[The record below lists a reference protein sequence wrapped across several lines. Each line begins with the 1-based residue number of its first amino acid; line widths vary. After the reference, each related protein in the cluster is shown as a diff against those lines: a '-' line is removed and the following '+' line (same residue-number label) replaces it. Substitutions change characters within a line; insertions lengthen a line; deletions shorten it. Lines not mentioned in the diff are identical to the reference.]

1 MQQTRGAAPGR
12 LRGKSGN
19 GGTGQ
24 QTSGR
29 SPPVRREEF
38 MVPLRSFWLIA
49 AGLGAFLGALCCMA
63 SAAVAQGKYPSR
75 PIRVIVPL
83 PPGGA
88 IDVFVRA
95 LGKEFETRNGVS
107 VVVENRAGANT
118 IIAAN
123 ACKSAAPDGYTF
135 CLLTRST
142 VSINP
147 EIYRKLSY
155 EPLKDFEVVTNGFF
169 GQQIVILNK
178 NVPVKTFAELVDY
191 SKKNPDELN
200 FASMGLGGDSHLI
213 MEWLKHATGAKIT
226 HVPYKGFPE
235 AMTSFKANDVQ
246 MIALLVGNPDLA
258 RQVREGEVKGLLL
271 PGSTRSN
278 LVPDVPTFAESG
290 LSGDETAFTPWFG
303 FFAPR
308 QTPKEFVERMSD
320 EINAIMAGA
329 EFRERFLISKGLTP
343 AGSKPEAFA
352 KFLVSDRKAAA
363 DLVAISGVK
372 LDE

>member
-1 MQQTRGAAPGR
+1 MIAMNLRRLSFALAA
-12 LRGKSGN
+12 
-19 GGTGQ
+19 
-24 QTSGR
+24 
-29 SPPVRREEF
+29 
-38 MVPLRSFWLIA
+38 IA
-49 AGLGAFLGALCCMA
+49 ALLCQSGPAAL
-63 SAAVAQGKYPSR
+63 AQAKYPNR
-75 PIRVIVPL
+75 PVKIIVPL

-88 IDVFVRA
+88 IDVFVRG
-95 LGKEFETRNGVS
+95 LGKEFETRTGAS

-118 IIAAN
+118 ILAAN

-155 EPLKDFEVVTNGFF
+155 DPLKDFEAVTNGFF

-178 NVPVKTFAELVDY
+178 NVPVKTLVELVDY
-191 SKKNPDELN
+191 SKKNPDKLN

-213 MEWLKHATGAKIT
+213 MEWLKHETGAKIV

-258 RQVREGEVKGLLL
+258 RQIREGEVKGLLL
-271 PGSTRSN
+271 PGSTRSK

-290 LSGDETAFTPWFG
+290 LTGDETKFTPWFG
-303 FFAPR
+303 FFAPKG
-308 QTPKEFVERMSD
+308 TPKEYVETMSA
-320 EINAIMAGA
+320 EINAIMAIPD
-329 EFRERFLISKGLTP
+329 FRERFLTSKGLEQ
-343 AGSKPEAFA
+343 AGSKPEVFA

-363 DLVAISGVK
+363 ELVAISGVK

>member
-1 MQQTRGAAPGR
+1 MNLRR
-12 LRGKSGN
+12 LM
-19 GGTGQ
+19 
-24 QTSGR
+24 
-29 SPPVRREEF
+29 F
-38 MVPLRSFWLIA
+38 
-49 AGLGAFLGALCCMA
+49 AFACV
-63 SAAVAQGKYPSR
+63 AVACSFSTPAAFSQGKYPSR
-75 PIRVIVPL
+75 PVRIIVPL
-83 PPGGA
+83 SPGGA
-88 IDVFVRA
+88 IDVFARA
-95 LGKEFETRNGVS
+95 LGKEFEARTGAS
-107 VVVENRAGANT
+107 VVVENKAGANT

-155 EPLKDFEVVTNGFF
+155 DPLTDFEAVTNGFF

-178 NVPVKTFAELVDY
+178 NVPVKTLAELVEY
-191 SKKNPDELN
+191 SKKNPDKLN

-213 MEWLKHATGAKIT
+213 MEWLKHETGAKIT

-258 RQVREGEVKGLLL
+258 RQIRDGEVKGLLL
-271 PGSTRSN
+271 PGSKRSN
-278 LVPDVPTFAESG
+278 LVPDVTTFAEAG
-290 LSGDETAFTPWFG
+290 LSGDQTKFTPWFG
-303 FFAPR
+303 FFAPKG
-308 QTPKEFVERMSD
+308 TPKEYVETMSA
-320 EINAIMAGA
+320 EINAIMANP
-329 EFRERFLISKGLTP
+329 EFREKFLTSKGLEP
-343 AGSKPEAFA
+343 AGSKPDVFA
-352 KFLVSDRKAAA
+352 KFLVADRKDAA

>member
-1 MQQTRGAAPGR
+1 MKLFRRLATALVCIGAVLCLSDP
-12 LRGKSGN
+12 
-19 GGTGQ
+19 
-24 QTSGR
+24 
-29 SPPVRREEF
+29 
-38 MVPLRSFWLIA
+38 A
-49 AGLGAFLGALCCMA
+49 AF
-63 SAAVAQGKYPSR
+63 AQAKYPSR
-75 PIRVIVPL
+75 PVRIIVPL

-95 LGKEFETRNGVS
+95 LGKEFEARTGAS
-107 VVVENRAGANT
+107 IVVENKAGANT

-155 EPLKDFEVVTNGFF
+155 EPLKDFEAVTNGFF

-178 NVPVKTFAELVDY
+178 NVPVNTFAELVEY
-191 SKKNPDELN
+191 SKKNPDKLN

-213 MEWLKHATGAKIT
+213 MEWLKHASGAKIV

-246 MIALLVGNPDLA
+246 LIALLVGNPDLA
-258 RQVREGEVKGLLL
+258 RQIRDGEVKGLLL
-271 PGSTRSN
+271 PGSKRSN
-278 LVPDVPTFAESG
+278 LVPAVPTFAESG

-303 FFAPR
+303 FFAPKG
-308 QTPKEFVERMSD
+308 TPREFVDSMNS

-329 EFRERFLISKGLTP
+329 EFREKFLTSKGFVA
-343 AGSKPEAFA
+343 AGSRPEVFA

-363 DLVAISGVK
+363 ELVAISGVK

>member
-1 MQQTRGAAPGR
+1 MNLRKLSFALAGVAA
-12 LRGKSGN
+12 
-19 GGTGQ
+19 
-24 QTSGR
+24 
-29 SPPVRREEF
+29 
-38 MVPLRSFWLIA
+38 
-49 AGLGAFLGALCCMA
+49 ALCL
-63 SAAVAQGKYPSR
+63 SAPAAHAQAKYPNR
-75 PIRVIVPL
+75 PVKIIVPL

-88 IDVFVRA
+88 IDVFVRG
-95 LGKEFETRNGVS
+95 LGKEFETRTGQS

-118 IIAAN
+118 ILAAN

-155 EPLKDFEVVTNGFF
+155 DPLKDFEAVTNGFF

-178 NVPVKTFAELVDY
+178 NVPVKTLAELVDY
-191 SKKNPDELN
+191 SKRNPDKLN

-213 MEWLKHATGAKIT
+213 MEWLKHETGAQVT

-258 RQVREGEVKGLLL
+258 RQIRDGEVKGLLL
-271 PGSTRSN
+271 PGSKRSN

-290 LSGDETAFTPWFG
+290 LTGDETKFTPWFG
-303 FFAPR
+303 FFAPKG
-308 QTPKEFVERMSD
+308 TAKEHVDFMSA
-320 EINAIMAGA
+320 EINAIMAIPD
-329 EFRERFLISKGLTP
+329 FKERFLTSKGLEA
-343 AGSKPEAFA
+343 AGTKPDAFA

-363 DLVAISGVK
+363 ELVAISNVK

>member
-1 MQQTRGAAPGR
+1 MNLRRPLFALACVAAMFS
-12 LRGKSGN
+12 L
-19 GGTGQ
+19 
-24 QTSGR
+24 
-29 SPPVRREEF
+29 PV
-38 MVPLRSFWLIA
+38 
-49 AGLGAFLGALCCMA
+49 LGAF
-63 SAAVAQGKYPSR
+63 AQGKYPSR
-75 PIRVIVPL
+75 PVRIIVPL

-88 IDVFVRA
+88 IDVFARA
-95 LGKEFETRNGVS
+95 MSKEFEARTGAS

-118 IIAAN
+118 ILAAN
-123 ACKSAAPDGYTF
+123 ACKIAAPDGYTF
-135 CLLTRST
+135 CILTRST

-155 EPLKDFEVVTNGFF
+155 DPLKDFEPVTNGFF

-178 NVPVKTFAELVDY
+178 NVPVKTLAELVEY
-191 SKKNPDELN
+191 SRKNPDKLN

-213 MEWLKHATGAKIT
+213 MEWLKHETGAKIN

-258 RQVREGEVKGLLL
+258 RQIREGEVKGLLL

-290 LSGDETAFTPWFG
+290 LSGDETKFTPWFG
-303 FFAPR
+303 FFAPKG
-308 QTPKEFVERMSD
+308 TPKEYVETMSA
-320 EINAIMAGA
+320 EINAIMAGP
-329 EFRERFLISKGLTP
+329 EFREKFLTSKGLAP
-343 AGSKPEAFA
+343 AGSKPDVFA
-352 KFLVSDRKAAA
+352 KFLVSDRKSAA
-363 DLVAISGVK
+363 DLVATSGVK